1 MPPLRHHPH
10 VAETHLPELSQTADT
25 PSCRNPPPKPLQPRT
40 PFPPTPTSRQSSPNA
55 LVTLASKVEV
65 SGTPTKIEI
74 LKRTVPCSV
83 AEIFPEE
90 EIEDWRTPISNE
102 LKSTSAVVTLSNL
115 KHFTIYQGVLYYRGS
130 GGLLARCIG
139 EEEAKVKIQE
149 VHERSCG
156 TGDVSLYRRLQH
168 QGYYWPNMVTD
179 GAELQNK
186 CPKCRETPSKAEC
199 NFIRVYTDWRKPY
212 IDFLTDG
219 TLPPDRVDMAI
230 VKKRAPKFFVLHDAR
245 PSELEALDERRDRA
259 QANLCVYQRRI
270 SRAYD
275 ALVRPRQ
282 FAEGDLVLKAA
293 PHVMKGKSASKFAA
307 KWEGPS
313 W

>member
-1 MPPLRHHPH
+1 M
-10 VAETHLPELSQTADT
+10 
-25 PSCRNPPPKPLQPRT
+25 
-40 PFPPTPTSRQSSPNA
+40 
-55 LVTLASKVEV
+55 
-65 SGTPTKIEI
+65 
-74 LKRTVPCSV
+74 
-83 AEIFPEE
+83 AEITQPF
-90 EIEDWRTPISNE
+90 
-102 LKSTSAVVTLSNL
+102 SNL
-115 KHFTIYQGVLYYRGS
+115 IKKDAEFIWTEEHHKAFEAIKAALGS

-156 TGDVSLYRRLQH
+156 TRDVSLYRRLQR
-168 QGYYWPNMVTD
+168 QGYYWPNMATD
-179 GAELQNK
+179 AAELQNK

-199 NFIRVYTDWRKPY
+199 NFIGVYTDWRKPY

-230 VKKRAPKFFVLHDAR
+230 VKKRAPKFFVHNEELFRRSFEGKPLKCLAGPETSKALKAAHEVLHDAR

-259 QANLCVYQRRI
+259 QANLRVYQRRM

-293 PHVMKGKSASKFAA
+293 PHVMKGKSASKFATKCEGPFVVKEANENGYYRLSEPDSDVLIAPINA
-307 KWEGPS
+307 KWLKAYHP
-313 W
+313 